1 MHAVHKNGKKSIN
14 LRDFPNDIC
23 FLLTEISTNFF
34 FSFRMKFHE
43 IHFRSYDSLGNHIIM
58 LCMLLCYNIIIRIAN
73 NVMQC
78 SMVQFVVITFSR
90 VQLYIGKVSTVQ
102 PHGYFRRLS

>member
-14 LRDFPNDIC
+14 LRDFPHDIC
-23 FLLTEISTNFF
+23 FLLTEISNEFF
-34 FSFRMKFHE
+34 LQFSHEVLGFSRKCE

-90 VQLYIGKVSTVQ
+90 VQLY
-102 PHGYFRRLS
+102 R

>member
-34 FSFRMKFHE
+34 FSFRMKFWD
-43 IHFRSYDSLGNHIIM
+43 FRENVKFILDHMIRSGII
-58 LCMLLCYNIIIRIAN
+58 
-73 NVMQC
+73 
-78 SMVQFVVITFSR
+78 
-90 VQLYIGKVSTVQ
+90 
-102 PHGYFRRLS
+102 